1 MGVKDWLISSGMK
14 QMLNQQLKNVPEAE
28 RQKLVSLVEKNPEFF
43 MKIAGD
49 IKAKV
54 DAGTG
59 EMTAAME
66 VMKENEAELCGMI

>member
-1 MGVKDWLISSGMK
+1 
-14 QMLNQQLKNVPEAE
+14 
-28 RQKLVSLVEKNPEFF
+28 

>member
-43 MKIAGD
+43 IKISRD